1 VFSVTLRNYWRKIIL
16 YAIIFFVFN
25 FSLIAFIFSVVEG
38 QSGVVCS
45 LKRIFKVSVY
55 TNSKT

>member
-1 VFSVTLRNYWRKIIL
+1 MQLF
-16 YAIIFFVFN
+16 FFVFN